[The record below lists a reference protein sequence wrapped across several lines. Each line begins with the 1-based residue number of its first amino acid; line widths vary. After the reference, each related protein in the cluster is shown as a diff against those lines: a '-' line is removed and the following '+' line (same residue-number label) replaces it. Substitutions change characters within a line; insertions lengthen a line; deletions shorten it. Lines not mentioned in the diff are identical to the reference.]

1 MKYATPIDGWSAYY
15 ALLTDA
21 LSARPTPLIETAR
34 RAPETARRAPAPQRP
49 RRSLLERLDH
59 WFADQRERQRER
71 YLAQATDLCD
81 LESRMRELNRYY

>member
-21 LSARPTPLIETAR
+21 LSAGPTPLLQTQR
-34 RAPETARRAPAPQRP
+34 RAAKAQQP

-71 YLAQATDLCD
+71 YLAQSSDLCD
-81 LESRMRELNRYY
+81 LEARMRELNRYY

>member
-1 MKYATPIDGWSAYY
+1 MKYATPVDGWSAYY

-21 LSARPTPLIETAR
+21 LSARPTPLLQTAR
-34 RAPETARRAPAPQRP
+34 RAPTPQKP

-81 LESRMRELNRYY
+81 LETRMRELNRYY

>member
-21 LSARPTPLIETAR
+21 LSARPTPLMATAR
-34 RAPETARRAPAPQRP
+34 RAPRPAKP
-49 RRSLLERLDH
+49 RGSLLERLDH

-71 YLAQATDLCD
+71 YLAQSTDLCD
-81 LESRMRELNRYY
+81 LEARMRELNRYY

>member
-34 RAPETARRAPAPQRP
+34 RAPAPQR
-49 RRSLLERLDH
+49 RSRSLLERLDH